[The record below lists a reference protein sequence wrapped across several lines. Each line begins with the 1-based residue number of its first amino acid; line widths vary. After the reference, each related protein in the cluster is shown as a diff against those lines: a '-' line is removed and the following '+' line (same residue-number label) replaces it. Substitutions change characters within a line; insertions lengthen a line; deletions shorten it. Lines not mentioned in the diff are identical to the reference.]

1 MIREP
6 SDSDR
11 ESAATT
17 AELDDIA
24 RKTPRLFIHE
34 PGWKVGQKT
43 DASREFCYMI
53 APGDTWH
60 HRLRDGEIVVSRAEE
75 KLCLTCAARRGLLS
89 FEAKNLRTP
98 IAVEDIPCDENASD
112 QSFELA
118 PCEPPTPDRKMFREF
133 L

>member
-11 ESAATT
+11 DSAATT

-60 HRLRDGEIVVSRAEE
+60 HRLRNGEIIVSRAEE
-75 KLCLTCAARRGLLS
+75 KLCLRCAARRGLLS

-98 IAVEDIPCDENASD
+98 IAVENVPYDENASD
-112 QSFELA
+112 QAFELA
-118 PCEPPTPDRKMFREF
+118 SIEDPVAPPKFREF